1 MEENDI
7 NYEEKDSIE
16 INKVKLAREW
26 TFWENYEMKDKDKK
40 VDYSELIKPLFTFNT
55 IIDFWQFW
63 NLYPGNNPSNLFYD
77 GEKIK

>member
-7 NYEEKDSIE
+7 NLEEKDSIE

-26 TFWENYEMKDKDKK
+26 TFWENYEMKDKK
-40 VDYSELIKPLFTFNT
+40 VDYSELIKPIYNFDT

>member
-26 TFWENYEMKDKDKK
+26 TFWENYEMKDKK
-40 VDYSELIKPLFTFNT
+40 VDYSELIKPIYTFDT

-77 GEKIK
+77 GEKIKQ

>member
-7 NYEEKDSIE
+7 NLEEKDSIE

-26 TFWENYEMKDKDKK
+26 TFWENYEMKDKK
-40 VDYSELIKPLFTFNT
+40 VDYSELIKPIYTFDT

-77 GEKIK
+77 GEKIKQ

>member
-26 TFWENYEMKDKDKK
+26 TFWENYEMKDKK
-40 VDYSELIKPLFTFNT
+40 VDYSELIKPIYAFDT

>member
-7 NYEEKDSIE
+7 NLEEKDSIE

-26 TFWENYEMKDKDKK
+26 TFWENYEMKDKK
-40 VDYSELIKPLFTFNT
+40 VDYSELIKPIYTFDT
-55 IIDFWQFW
+55 IIDFWKFW

>member
-26 TFWENYEMKDKDKK
+26 TFWENYEMKDKK
-40 VDYSELIKPLFTFNT
+40 VDYSELIKPIYTFDT

-63 NLYPGNNPSNLFYD
+63 NLYPGNTPSNLFYD

>member
-7 NYEEKDSIE
+7 NLEEKDSIE

-26 TFWENYEMKDKDKK
+26 TFWENYEMKDKK
-40 VDYSELIKPLFTFNT
+40 VDYSELIKPIYTFDT

>member
-26 TFWENYEMKDKDKK
+26 TFWEKDKK
-40 VDYSELIKPLFTFNT
+40 VDYSELIKPIYTFDT

-77 GEKIK
+77 GEKIKQ

>member
-1 MEENDI
+1 MEENEI
-7 NYEEKDSIE
+7 NLEEKDSIQ

-26 TFWENYEMKDKDKK
+26 TFWENYEMKDKK
-40 VDYSELIKPLFTFNT
+40 VDYSELIKPIYTFDT

>member
-26 TFWENYEMKDKDKK
+26 TFWENYEMKDKK
-40 VDYSELIKPLFTFNT
+40 VDYSELIKPIYTFDT